1 MQQINI
7 FSEFVDYST
16 EIMRAQNSMQISL
29 ISDKLSRLNYRAG
42 MFPEHFEQ
50 GKETVSNVL
59 DRLTNMLEFRFNL
72 VATQI
77 EICQRA
83 MNETNLN

>member
-1 MQQINI
+1 MKQINI

-16 EIMRAQNSMQISL
+16 EIMQAQNSMQISL
-29 ISDKLSRLNYRAG
+29 IADKLSRLNHRSG

-50 GKETVSNVL
+50 CKEAVSNVL

-77 EICQRA
+77 EICQRV
-83 MNETNLN
+83 MNEMILN